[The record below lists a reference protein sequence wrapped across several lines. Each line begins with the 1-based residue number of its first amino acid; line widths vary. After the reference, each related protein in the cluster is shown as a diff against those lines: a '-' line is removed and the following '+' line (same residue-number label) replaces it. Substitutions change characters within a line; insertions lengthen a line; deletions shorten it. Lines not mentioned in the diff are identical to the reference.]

1 MSKQQ
6 IEQPQQ
12 KASRALWIC
21 AAVIVVFGCCI
32 YANSFDAPFVLDGRS
47 EIENNSVIRRVWP
60 PWGWLT
66 YNVRPLAYFTFALD
80 YELYG
85 FGDADSGPRGF
96 HFTNIVIHL
105 VAALLLF
112 GILRRTLQRGR
123 GEERF
128 AEHATYLAAGI
139 ALIWMAH
146 PLQTQSVTYVV
157 QRIEALMGLFV
168 LLSLYCFVVAQRSAS
183 PKLWLSISVVSCLLG
198 LVTKEVAAVIP
209 LLVIVYD
216 RIYVAESWRDLFKQR
231 RGYYLALFGT
241 WVVFGI
247 FLAARWSRY
256 HGRIGNIEGISPM
269 QYALT
274 QPGVLTHYLRLT
286 ILPIGQCL
294 DYWWPLA
301 TKPAEIVPGMIFIL
315 SLLGLTFWALYRY
328 PQWGF
333 WGWWF
338 FVILGPTSTIVPI
351 QDLAFEHRMYLSLAG
366 LAALFV
372 LGGYEI
378 AQRTGFVSK
387 RVWLFGVVP
396 VVILI
401 LGITSFIRNETYRT
415 RVSLWQDVVAKAP
428 NNPRAYL
435 NLGLALD
442 EEGKHY
448 EAIQVFLKVIQADPD
463 YEQIADVY
471 NNLGATYLAVNNSRN
486 AQRAFQKALEI
497 DPTYPR
503 AYTNLGVMLA
513 RSGQIEAAVPYFQKA
528 VELAPDN
535 PEFQTN
541 LGQALQKT
549 DPQKAAEHYQRA
561 LEIDPDYERARVN
574 LHEISQ

>member
-1 MSKQQ
+1 MGKPQ

-12 KASRALWIC
+12 NDSRTLVVAV
-21 AAVIVVFGCCI
+21 VIVVFGCCI

-47 EIENNSVIRRVWP
+47 EIENNTAIRRVWP

-85 FGDADSGPRGF
+85 FGDEKSGPWGF
-96 HFTNIVIHL
+96 HLTNLLIHL

-112 GILRRTLQRGR
+112 GVMRRTLLQGR
-123 GEERF
+123 GEQRF

-146 PLQTQSVTYVV
+146 PLQTQSVTYIV
-157 QRIEALMGLFV
+157 QRIEAMMGVFV
-168 LLSLYCFVVAQRSAS
+168 LLSLYCFVVAQRSTS
-183 PKLWLSISVVSCLLG
+183 PKIWLSLSVAACMLG
-198 LVTKEVAAVIP
+198 LITKEVAAVIP

-216 RIYVAESWRDLFKQR
+216 RIFVTTSWKELLHQR
-231 RGYYLALFGT
+231 RWYYLALFGT
-241 WVVFGI
+241 WGAFGI
-247 FLAARWSRY
+247 LLATRWSSY
-256 HGRIGNIEGISPM
+256 HGRIGNIESISPM

-274 QPGVLTHYLRLT
+274 QPGVLSQYLRLT
-286 ILPIGQCL
+286 ILPVGQCL
-294 DYWWPLA
+294 DYWWPIA
-301 TKPAEIVPGMIFIL
+301 TSPGEIVPGLILIL

-338 FVILGPTSTIVPI
+338 FIILGPTSSIVPI

-378 AQRTGFVSK
+378 SQRTGFLSK
-387 RVWLFGVVP
+387 RGWLFGVVP
-396 VVILI
+396 VVIVI
-401 LGITSFIRNETYRT
+401 LGVTTVIRNESYRT
-415 RVSLWQDVVAKAP
+415 RVSVWQDVITKAP

-442 EEGKHY
+442 EQGKHY
-448 EAIQVFLKVIQADPD
+448 EAVQTFLKVIQTHPD

-471 NNLGATYLAVNNSRN
+471 NNLGATYLTLNDNQN
-486 AQRAFQKALEI
+486 AQRALLKALEI
-497 DPTYPR
+497 DPNYPR

-513 RSGQIEAAVPYFQKA
+513 RSGQIQAAIPHFQKA
-528 VELAPDN
+528 VELMPNN
-535 PEFQTN
+535 PEFHAN
-541 LGQALQKT
+541 LAQALQKT
-549 DPQKAAEHYQRA
+549 DPQKAAEHYRRA
-561 LEIDPDYERARVN
+561 LEIDPDYERARIN
-574 LHEISQ
+574 LRAISR